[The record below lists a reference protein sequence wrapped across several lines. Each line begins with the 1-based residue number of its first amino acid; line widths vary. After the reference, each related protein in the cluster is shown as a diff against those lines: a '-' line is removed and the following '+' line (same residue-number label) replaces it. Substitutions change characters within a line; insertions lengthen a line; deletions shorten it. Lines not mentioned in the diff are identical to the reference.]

1 MIICAKY
8 LIIGDGKTVLIDQSV
23 LTGRD
28 GKIKKVGG
36 KDDLIRQFPDEEVKD
51 YKDATILPGL
61 CDMHAHLAY
70 WYSQPDSFNYGP
82 QLIMLYALQH
92 AQAAFERGITSVRD
106 MSSAHGVCKNLKLAA
121 EKGFVVVPKIT
132 HTDTGIC
139 MTGGHAWEEVEQV
152 DGPWE
157 VRKEI
162 RRQVRDGAEWVK
174 VLTTHRSHI
183 PELTQEELDAAVDE
197 CHRRG
202 IKCGVH
208 AGTNPGI
215 QMCIDA
221 GFDTIEHATFMTLD
235 HAKQMAEK
243 GIAWTP
249 TIMAYTLL
257 YDICKENLEK
267 HAGAPVNDP
276 VMQKEMKDYQYFE
289 PAYKA
294 YRDHFK
300 EFYDTGVTI
309 IAGTDMVMYQSPFL
323 PLPRELEYMV
333 EYGIT
338 PVQAIQ
344 TATGNPA
351 KVLVVEEERGL
362 IKEGLDADILVVGGD
377 LSKDIRCLN
386 NVKLVT
392 MDGKRV
398 FENGIRYVG
407 THNMNM

>member
-1 MIICAKY
+1 M
-8 LIIGDGKTVLIDQSV
+8 
-23 LTGRD
+23 
-28 GKIKKVGG
+28 
-36 KDDLIRQFPDEEVKD
+36 
-51 YKDATILPGL
+51 
-61 CDMHAHLAY
+61 
-70 WYSQPDSFNYGP
+70 
-82 QLIMLYALQH
+82 
-92 AQAAFERGITSVRD
+92 
-106 MSSAHGVCKNLKLAA
+106 
-121 EKGFVVVPKIT
+121 
-132 HTDTGIC
+132 
-139 MTGGHAWEEVEQV
+139 
-152 DGPWE
+152 
-157 VRKEI
+157 
-162 RRQVRDGAEWVK
+162 
-174 VLTTHRSHI
+174 
-183 PELTQEELDAAVDE
+183 DE

-257 YDICKENLEK
+257 YDICKENMEK
-267 HAGAPVNDP
+267 HAGAPAGDP

-300 EFYDTGVTI
+300 EFYDTGVTV
-309 IAGTDMVMYQSPFL
+309 IAGTDMVMYQSPLL
-323 PLPRELEYMV
+323 PLNRELKYMV

-344 TATGNPA
+344 TATSNPA
-351 KVLVVEEERGL
+351 KVLGVEEERGL
-362 IKEGLDADILVVGGD
+362 VKEGLDADLLVVGGD
-377 LSKDIRCLN
+377 LSKDITRLGD
-386 NVKLVT
+386 VKLVT
-392 MDGKRV
+392 LGGKRV

-407 THNMNM
+407 TGNLTM

>member
-1 MIICAKY
+1 
-8 LIIGDGKTVLIDQSV
+8 
-23 LTGRD
+23 
-28 GKIKKVGG
+28 
-36 KDDLIRQFPDEEVKD
+36 
-51 YKDATILPGL
+51 
-61 CDMHAHLAY
+61 
-70 WYSQPDSFNYGP
+70 
-82 QLIMLYALQH
+82 
-92 AQAAFERGITSVRD
+92 
-106 MSSAHGVCKNLKLAA
+106 
-121 EKGFVVVPKIT
+121 
-132 HTDTGIC
+132 
-139 MTGGHAWEEVEQV
+139 
-152 DGPWE
+152 
-157 VRKEI
+157 
-162 RRQVRDGAEWVK
+162 
-174 VLTTHRSHI
+174 
-183 PELTQEELDAAVDE
+183 
-197 CHRRG
+197 
-202 IKCGVH
+202 
-208 AGTNPGI
+208 
-215 QMCIDA
+215 
-221 GFDTIEHATFMTLD
+221 
-235 HAKQMAEK
+235 
-243 GIAWTP
+243 
-249 TIMAYTLL
+249 MAYTLL

-351 KVLVVEEERGL
+351 KVLGVEEERGL

>member
-8 LIIGDGKTVLIDQSV
+8 LMTGDGKTVLTDKAV
-23 LTGRD
+23 LIGAD
-28 GKIKKVGG
+28 GKIQKIASKEELV
-36 KDDLIRQFPDEEVKD
+36 KEFPQEEVKD
-51 YKDATILPGL
+51 YGDATILPGL
-61 CDMHAHLAY
+61 FDMHVHLAY
-70 WYSQPDSFNYGP
+70 WYSQPDSFNYND
-82 QLIMLYALQH
+82 QMITLYALQH

-106 MSSAHGVCKNLKLAA
+106 LSSYHGVCKSLKLAA
-121 EKGFVVVPKIT
+121 EKGFITVPKIT
-132 HTDTGIC
+132 HTDTGMC
-139 MTGGHAWEEVEQV
+139 MTGGHACDEVPEV

-162 RRQVRDGAEWVK
+162 RKQVRDGAEWVK
-174 VLTTHRSHI
+174 ILTTHRSHI
-183 PELTQEELDAAVDE
+183 PEFTQEELDVAVDE

-202 IKCGVH
+202 IKCAVH

-221 GFDTIEHATFMTLD
+221 GFDTIEHATFMTVD

-257 YDICKENLEK
+257 YEICKDKMEN
-267 HAGAPVNDP
+267 HAGMPVNDP
-276 VMQKEMKDYQYFE
+276 VMQKEINDYQYFE

-294 YRDHFK
+294 YRDNFK
-300 EFYDTGVTI
+300 AFYDTGVTV
-309 IAGTDMVMYQSPFL
+309 IAGTDMVMYQSPLL
-323 PLPRELEYMV
+323 PLPRELQYMV

-344 TATGNPA
+344 TATSNPA
-351 KVLVVEEERGL
+351 KVLGVENERGL
-362 IKEGLDADILVVGGD
+362 IKEGLDADILVVGGN
-377 LSKDIRCLN
+377 LSKDIKCLN
-386 NVKLVT
+386 DVKLVT

-407 THNMNM
+407 TGNMFM

>member
-8 LIIGDGKTVLIDQSV
+8 LMTGDGKTVLTDKAV
-23 LTGRD
+23 LIGAD
-28 GKIKKVGG
+28 GKIQKIASKEELV
-36 KDDLIRQFPDEEVKD
+36 KEFPQEEVKD
-51 YKDATILPGL
+51 YGDATILPGL
-61 CDMHAHLAY
+61 FDMHVHLAY
-70 WYSQPDSFNYGP
+70 WYSQPDSFNYND
-82 QLIMLYALQH
+82 QMITLYALQH

-106 MSSAHGVCKNLKLAA
+106 LSSYHGVCKSLKLAA
-121 EKGFVVVPKIT
+121 EKGFITVPKIT
-132 HTDTGIC
+132 HTDTGMC
-139 MTGGHAWEEVEQV
+139 MTGGHACDEVPEV

-162 RRQVRDGAEWVK
+162 RKQVRDGAEWVK
-174 VLTTHRSHI
+174 ILTTHRSHI
-183 PELTQEELDAAVDE
+183 PEFTQEELDAAVDE

-202 IKCGVH
+202 IKCAVH

-221 GFDTIEHATFMTLD
+221 GFDTIEHATFMTVD

-257 YDICKENLEK
+257 YEICKDKMEN
-267 HAGAPVNDP
+267 HAGMPVNDP
-276 VMQKEMKDYQYFE
+276 VMQKEINDYQYFE

-294 YRDHFK
+294 YRDNFK
-300 EFYDTGVTI
+300 AFYDTGVTV
-309 IAGTDMVMYQSPFL
+309 IAGTDMVMYQSPLL
-323 PLPRELEYMV
+323 PLPRELQYMV

-344 TATGNPA
+344 TATSNPA
-351 KVLVVEEERGL
+351 KVLGVENERGL
-362 IKEGLDADILVVGGD
+362 IKEGLDADILVVGGN
-377 LSKDIRCLN
+377 LSKDIKCLN
-386 NVKLVT
+386 DVKLVT

-407 THNMNM
+407 TGNMFM